1 VGDRR
6 ALAAAIHPA
15 QPISSDWMERTDLGR
30 IVAFSDGVMAVA
42 ITLLVLNVEVPRLP
56 SDRRDELGDKL
67 FDLLPSLGAYALAF
81 ALVGGFWVNHH
92 RFFESLRA
100 FDETLMALNLLFL
113 ALIALMPFSAEL
125 IDRYSEEPIA
135 DAVFGATLGF
145 AGLVHLAMIRHVLGK
160 EFVHDRT
167 PLAPEPF
174 GGAIVL
180 SVTVVFFL
188 SVPAAFVSTVL
199 ANLMWLSTLVIR
211 YPLRRL
217 AR

>member
-1 VGDRR
+1 VR
-6 ALAAAIHPA
+6 AGAIHPE
-15 QPISSDWMERTDLGR
+15 QPISSGRMERTDLGR

-42 ITLLVLNVEVPRLP
+42 ITLLVLNVDVPRLP
-56 SDRRDELGDKL
+56 SSRQDELGDKL

-81 ALVGGFWVNHH
+81 ALVGGYWVNHH

-100 FDETLMALNLLFL
+100 FDDTLMALNLLFL

-125 IDRYSEEPIA
+125 IDRYGEEPIA
-135 DAVFGATLGF
+135 DAVFGATLGL
-145 AGLVHLAMIRHVLGK
+145 AGLVHLAMVRHVLGR
-160 EFVHDRT
+160 EFVHERT
-167 PLAPEPF
+167 PMAPEPF
-174 GGAIVL
+174 GGAIAL
-180 SVTVVFFL
+180 TVTVVFFL

-199 ANLMWLSTLVIR
+199 AQLMWLSTIVLR

>member
-1 VGDRR
+1 
-6 ALAAAIHPA
+6 
-15 QPISSDWMERTDLGR
+15 MERTDLGR

-42 ITLLVLNVEVPRLP
+42 ITLLVLNVDVPRLP
-56 SDRRDELGDKL
+56 SDRHDELGEKL
-67 FDLLPSLGAYALAF
+67 VDLLPSLGAYALAF

-100 FDETLMALNLLFL
+100 FDDTLMALNLVFL

-145 AGLVHLAMIRHVLGK
+145 AGVVHLAMIRHVLGK
-160 EFVHDRT
+160 EFVHDRA

-199 ANLMWLSTLVIR
+199 ANLMWLSTLAVR
-211 YPLRRL
+211 YLLRRL

>member
-1 VGDRR
+1 
-6 ALAAAIHPA
+6 
-15 QPISSDWMERTDLGR
+15 MERTDLGR

-42 ITLLVLNVEVPRLP
+42 ITLLVLNVDVPRLP
-56 SDRRDELGDKL
+56 SDRQDELGDKL
-67 FDLLPSLGAYALAF
+67 IDLLPSLGAYALAF

-92 RFFESLRA
+92 RFYESLRA

-160 EFVHDRT
+160 EFVHDRA

-199 ANLMWLSTLVIR
+199 ANLMWLSTLAVR
-211 YPLRRL
+211 YLLRRL

>member
-1 VGDRR
+1 MR
-6 ALAAAIHPA
+6 AGAVHPA
-15 QPISSDWMERTDLGR
+15 EPISSGRMERTDLGR

-42 ITLLVLNVEVPRLP
+42 ITLLVLNVDVPRLP
-56 SDRRDELGDKL
+56 SDRQDELGDKL
-67 FDLLPSLGAYALAF
+67 VDLLPSLGAYALAF

-100 FDETLMALNLLFL
+100 FDDTLMALNLLFL

-160 EFVHDRT
+160 EFVHDRA

-180 SVTVVFFL
+180 SVTIVFFL

-199 ANLMWLSTLVIR
+199 ANLMWLSTLAVR
-211 YPLRRL
+211 YLLRRL